1 VMNVMALLVVDQNL
15 PVYVVG
21 DQVRRSGRW
30 HGSPAFGLMHAGY
43 SFSGLVG
50 PGDRLPQKCS
60 IYIYGCNWFHLT
72 V

>member
-1 VMNVMALLVVDQNL
+1 VMNVMALLVIDQDLAVDA
-15 PVYVVG
+15 VD
-21 DQVRRSGRW
+21 DQVRYSCRW
-30 HGSPAFGLMHAGY
+30 HGAPANELMHAGY